1 MLQYFYHHMKIIVQN
16 IATTYTDRGTG
27 PVILCLHGW
36 KDSLR
41 TFDALEPALLKK
53 GRVIA
58 LDLPGFGETGNPPEA
73 WQVGD
78 YVQFVADF
86 LKKIDIE
93 ADYLIGHSFGG
104 RIIIKG
110 VGEGTL
116 KARKIVLM
124 ASAGIT
130 PEQTVY
136 TKMSRVPLK
145 MLGWILRVP
154 PFIFFRSFMRR
165 MFYTAIGSDYFNAGA
180 LQETFI
186 KIIAE
191 DLSDYARKIS
201 APTLLIWGKDDAATP
216 VKLGEKLR
224 DLIRGSRLEVF
235 PNTGHFVHHEKAAE
249 VGGLI
254 ERFL

>member
-1 MLQYFYHHMKIIVQN
+1 MKLIVQN

-41 TFDALEPALLKK
+41 TFDSLEPALLQK

-58 LDLPGFGETGNPPEA
+58 VDLPGFGETGNPPEA

-86 LKKIDIE
+86 LKKLNVE
-93 ADYLIGHSFGG
+93 ADVLIGHSFGG

-110 VGEGTL
+110 VGEG
-116 KARKIVLM
+116 KMRARKIVLM
-124 ASAGIT
+124 AAAGIT

-136 TKMSRVPLK
+136 TRMTKLPLK

-154 PFIFFRSFMRR
+154 PFNFFRNYMRR

-224 DLIRGSRLEVF
+224 DLIRNSRLEVF
-235 PNTGHFVHHEKAAE
+235 PNTGHFVHHEKATE
-249 VGGLI
+249 VGDLI
-254 ERFL
+254 KRFL